1 MSCISQYNSKLYVK
15 IFLVIDMYQRL
26 KDLREDNDYKQID
39 IAKIL
44 NMTQQQY
51 SKIENG
57 ITEITADRLIKL
69 SIIYDVSVDYLL
81 GLTNNKR

>member
-1 MSCISQYNSKLYVK
+1 
-15 IFLVIDMYQRL
+15 MYQRL
-26 KDLREDNDYKQID
+26 KDMREDNDYKQAE

-51 SKIENG
+51 SKIEKG

-69 SIIYDVSVDYLL
+69 AILYNVSIDYLV
-81 GLTNNKR
+81 GLTNIKEIKKWKYTIQ